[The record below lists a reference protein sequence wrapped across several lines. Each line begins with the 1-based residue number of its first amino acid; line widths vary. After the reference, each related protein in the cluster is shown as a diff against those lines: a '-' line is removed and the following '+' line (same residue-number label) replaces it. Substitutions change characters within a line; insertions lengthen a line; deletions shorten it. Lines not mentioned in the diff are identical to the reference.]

1 MSELIE
7 PIARIQQQLARLPGI
22 GSKSALRLA
31 YYIASMPL
39 DQADELASA
48 IAEGRRSIRF
58 CSICGNYTIQE
69 PCPICSNPSRQ
80 NGLICVVKDPRD
92 VAAIER
98 MRDYHGVYHVLH
110 GTISPMNGVGPND
123 IRIPELLTRVEKG
136 HFNEVILAT
145 NPDIEGEAT
154 ANYIAK
160 LLKPY
165 PVTVSRI
172 AHGLPVGGNLEY
184 TDEVTLAKAIEGRRS
199 I

>member
-31 YYIASMPL
+31 YHIASMPL

-48 IAEGRRSIRF
+48 ITEGRRSIRF

-69 PCPICSNPSRQ
+69 PCTICSNASRR

>member
-31 YYIASMPL
+31 YHIASMPL